1 MPPLGGVPG
10 WFIRILFEDSR
21 GFISK
26 ADARDVSPRLYF
38 CSKTSV
44 EEEAVL
50 KEALEAMVS
59 FFFFFIYI
67 ERNPFPD
74 VVQSL
79 CCSLERRLLLV
90 VERAKF
96 L

>member
-59 FFFFFIYI
+59 FFFFYIY
-67 ERNPFPD
+67 RKKSF
-74 VVQSL
+74 SR
-79 CCSLERRLLLV
+79 CRSKSLLLF
-90 VERAKF
+90 RKKTTARR
-96 L
+96 